1 MYCPEAF
8 AEMHPEVL
16 RALIQHYPLA
26 TLVSIGANGLE
37 ANHIPLYLA
46 PGGGPQPVLQGHV
59 ARANPLWRE
68 VSPDGE
74 VLVIFQGP
82 QHYISPSW
90 YATKAE
96 TGKVVPTWNYAVVH
110 AYGPLH
116 VKDDPAWVRQQM
128 VALTA
133 QQESGF
139 TLPWQVGD
147 APRDFTERLI
157 QQVVGIEIPISRW
170 MGKWKVSQNQPLCNR
185 DSVVAHLGQQKQPD
199 SGVMAEYVLASL
211 KDGKKD
217 HPG

>member
-1 MYCPEAF
+1 MYCPDPF
-8 AEMHPEVL
+8 AETRPEIL
-16 RALIQHYPLA
+16 RALIQRYPLA
-26 TLVSIGANGLE
+26 TLVSMGANGLE

-46 PGGGPQPVLQGHV
+46 PGEGPQLVLQGHV

-68 VSPDGE
+68 TPPDGE
-74 VLVIFQGP
+74 VLAIFQGP

-133 QQESGF
+133 QQENGF
-139 TLPWQVGD
+139 TLPWRVED
-147 APRDFTERLI
+147 APQDFTERLI

-170 MGKWKVSQNQPLCNR
+170 VGKWKVSQNQPVGNR
-185 DSVVAHLGQQKQPD
+185 DSVVAHLEQQNQPG
-199 SGVMAEYVLASL
+199 SGAMAEYVLNCL
-211 KDGKKD
+211 KDGKRG

>member
-1 MYCPEAF
+1 MYCPDPF
-8 AEMHPEVL
+8 AETRPKIL
-16 RALIQHYPLA
+16 RALIQRYPLA
-26 TLVSIGANGLE
+26 TLVSMSGNGLE

-46 PGGGPQPVLQGHV
+46 PGEGPQPVLQGHV

-68 VSPDGE
+68 VPVNSE

-96 TGKVVPTWNYAVVH
+96 TGKVVPPWNYAVVQP
-110 AYGPLH
+110 YGPFQIR
-116 VKDDPAWVRQQM
+116 DDPVWVRQQM

-133 QQESGF
+133 QQENGF
-139 TLPWQVGD
+139 TLPWQVDD
-147 APRDFTERLI
+147 APRDFTDRLI

-170 MGKWKVSQNQPLCNR
+170 VGKWKVSQNQPLCNR
-185 DSVVAHLGQQKQPD
+185 ESVIAHLEQQNQAG
-199 SGVMAEYVLASL
+199 SEAMAEYILASL
-211 KDGKKD
+211 KGGKKD

>member
-1 MYCPEAF
+1 MYCPDPF
-8 AEMHPEVL
+8 AETRPEIL
-16 RALIQHYPLA
+16 RALIQRYPLA
-26 TLVSIGANGLE
+26 TLVSMGANGLE

-46 PGGGPQPVLQGHV
+46 PGEGPQPVLQGHV

-68 VSPDGE
+68 ATPDGE

-110 AYGPLH
+110 AHGPLQ
-116 VKDDPAWVRQQM
+116 VRDDPAWVRQQM

-133 QQESGF
+133 QQENDF
-139 TLPWQVGD
+139 TLPWQVDD
-147 APRDFTERLI
+147 APRDFIERLI
-157 QQVVGIEIPISRW
+157 QQVVGIEFPVSRW
-170 MGKWKVSQNQPLCNR
+170 MGKWKVSQNQPVCNR
-185 DSVVAHLGQQKQPD
+185 DGVVAHLARQKQHD
-199 SGVMAEYVLASL
+199 SEAMAEYVLAGL
-211 KDGKKD
+211 KDGKRG

>member
-1 MYCPEAF
+1 MYCPDPF
-8 AEMHPEVL
+8 AETRPEIL
-16 RALIQHYPLA
+16 RALIQRYPLA

-46 PGGGPQPVLQGHV
+46 PGEGPQPVLQGHV

-68 VSPDGE
+68 VSPDDE

-133 QQESGF
+133 QQENGF
-139 TLPWQVGD
+139 TLPWQVDD

-157 QQVVGIEIPISRW
+157 QQVVGIEIPVSRW
-170 MGKWKVSQNQPLCNR
+170 MGKWKVSQNQPVGNR
-185 DSVVAHLGQQKQPD
+185 DTVVAHLGQQKQPD
-199 SGVMAEYVLASL
+199 SGVMAEYVLANL
-211 KDGKKD
+211 KDGKKG

>member
-1 MYCPEAF
+1 MYCPDPF
-8 AEMHPEVL
+8 AETRPEIL
-16 RALIQHYPLA
+16 RALIQRYPLA
-26 TLVSIGANGLE
+26 TLVSMGANGLE

-46 PGGGPQPVLQGHV
+46 SGEGPQPVLQGHV
-59 ARANPLWRE
+59 ACANPLWRE
-68 VSPDGE
+68 ASPDDE

-110 AYGPLH
+110 AHGQLQ
-116 VKDDPAWVRQQM
+116 VRDDPDWVRQQM

-133 QQESGF
+133 QQEKDF
-139 TLPWQVGD
+139 LQPWQVED

-170 MGKWKVSQNQPLCNR
+170 MGKWKVSQNQPQCNR
-185 DSVVAHLGQQKQPD
+185 ESVAAHLAQQGD
-199 SGVMAEYVLASL
+199 AYSAAMADLVLSRRTS
-211 KDGKKD
+211 DKKD
-217 HPG
+217 PVG

>member
-1 MYCPEAF
+1 MYCPDSF
-8 AEMHPEVL
+8 AETRPEIL
-16 RALIQHYPLA
+16 RVLIQRYPLA
-26 TLVSIGANGLE
+26 TLVSMGSNGLE

-46 PGGGPQPVLQGHV
+46 PDEGPQPVLQGHV

-68 VSPDGE
+68 VLSNSE
-74 VLVIFQGP
+74 VLAIFQGP

-90 YATKAE
+90 YATKVE

-116 VKDDPAWVRQQM
+116 VRDDPAWVRQQM

-133 QQESGF
+133 QQENGF
-139 TLPWQVGD
+139 TMPWQVDD

-170 MGKWKVSQNQPLCNR
+170 MGKWKVSQNQPVGNR
-185 DSVVAHLGQQKQPD
+185 DSVVAHLEQQKQID
-199 SGVMAEYVLASL
+199 SGSMAEYVLASL
-211 KDGKKD
+211 KDGKQD
-217 HPG
+217 HPE

>member
-1 MYCPEAF
+1 MYCPESF
-8 AEMHPEVL
+8 AETRPEIL
-16 RALIQHYPLA
+16 RALIQRYPLA
-26 TLVSIGANGLE
+26 TLVSMGGNGLE

-46 PGGGPQPVLQGHV
+46 PGEGPQLVLQGHV

-68 VSPDGE
+68 ASPDGE

-110 AYGPLH
+110 AHGPLH
-116 VKDDPAWVRQQM
+116 VRDDPDWVRNQM

-133 QQESGF
+133 QQENGF
-139 TLPWQVGD
+139 TLPWQVDD

-170 MGKWKVSQNQPLCNR
+170 VGKWKVSQNQPVCNR
-185 DSVVAHLGQQKQPD
+185 DSVVAHLEQQKQPD
-199 SGVMAEYVLASL
+199 SEAMAEYVLTSL
-211 KDGKKD
+211 KDDKKD
-217 HPG
+217 HAG